1 MSAKRATSLAIAAV
15 TLWLGAAAGPTARS
29 AGALSPASTPSV
41 TPAPVATPAP
51 TSSPRLTVTADEL
64 HADAQAR
71 TVVAAGRVRI
81 TDGTTTATAARAT
94 LYHREGRGVL
104 TGQAKVVTP
113 QGVLEGGEITIL
125 YTMSAITRIVARG
138 KASLEVESGLVSAA
152 QVTIVPETDTVT
164 ALGDVTLFTP
174 PDLIATGA
182 RLVYMRTR
190 GEAVLE
196 GRARVQSRDG
206 FLQGERIEALGR
218 WERVK
223 ATGGVH
229 AVLRDIEVRS
239 VAAEVFMAERKAVFG
254 GEVRLTQAGRFLVT
268 EKLTVW
274 YEAGRFVAEGQTR
287 ARIETTP

>member
-1 MSAKRATSLAIAAV
+1 MKPPVRTARVTLLALAAAV
-15 TLWLGAAAGPTARS
+15 LWFGMAAGQAAPSAAA
-29 AGALSPASTPSV
+29 PA
-41 TPAPVATPAP
+41 ATPAP
-51 TSSPRLTVTADEL
+51 SPRLSVTADEL
-64 HADAQAR
+64 HADALTR
-71 TVVAAGRVRI
+71 VVTAAGRVRI

-125 YTMSAITRIVARG
+125 YTTSAITRVVARG
-138 KASLEVESGLVSAA
+138 KASLEVENGLVSAA

-164 ALGDVTLFTP
+164 ALGEVTLFTP
-174 PDLIATGA
+174 PDLIATGT
-182 RLVYMRTR
+182 RLVYMRAR
-190 GEAVLE
+190 GEALLE

-206 FLQGERIEALGR
+206 FIQSERIEALSR
-218 WERVK
+218 WDRVK

-239 VAAEVFMAERKAVFG
+239 VAAEVFMGERKAVFG
-254 GEVRLTQAGRFLVT
+254 GDVKLTQAGRLLAT

-274 YEAGRFVAEGQTR
+274 YAAGRFVAEGQTR

>member
-1 MSAKRATSLAIAAV
+1 MRPPVSAARATLFTLAAA
-15 TLWLGAAAGPTARS
+15 TLWLGMAAGLAVPSAAAPG
-29 AGALSPASTPSV
+29 
-41 TPAPVATPAP
+41 ATPAP
-51 TSSPRLTVTADEL
+51 AATPAPPSSPRLSVTADEL
-64 HADAQAR
+64 QVDAPAR
-71 TVVAAGRVRI
+71 VVTAAGRVRI

-104 TGQAKVVTP
+104 TGKAKVVTT
-113 QGVLEGGEITIL
+113 QGVLEGAEITVH
-125 YTMSAITRIVARG
+125 YTASAITRIVARG
-138 KASLEVESGLVSAA
+138 KASLDVENGLVSAA

-164 ALGDVTLFTP
+164 AAGEVTFFTP

-182 RLVYMRTR
+182 RLVYRRTR

-206 FLQGERIEALGR
+206 FVQSERIEAFGR

-229 AVLRDIEVRS
+229 AVLRDIEIRS
-239 VAAEVFMAERKAVFG
+239 VAAEVFMGERKAVFG
-254 GEVRLTQAGRFLVT
+254 GEVKLTQAGRLLAT

-274 YEAGRFVAEGQTR
+274 YAAGRFVAEGQTR

>member
-1 MSAKRATSLAIAAV
+1 MRPAVSTARATLFALAAA
-15 TLWLGAAAGPTARS
+15 TLWLGTAAGLAVPSAAAPG
-29 AGALSPASTPSV
+29 
-41 TPAPVATPAP
+41 ATPAP
-51 TSSPRLTVTADEL
+51 ASSPRLSVTADEL
-64 HADAQAR
+64 HADAPSR
-71 TVVAAGRVRI
+71 VVTAAGRVRI

-113 QGVLEGGEITIL
+113 QGVLEGAEITIL
-125 YTMSAITRIVARG
+125 YTASAITRIVARG
-138 KASLEVESGLVSAA
+138 KASLDVEGGLVSAA
-152 QVTIVPETDTVT
+152 LVTIVPETDTVT
-164 ALGDVTLFTP
+164 ALGEVTLFTP

-182 RLVYMRTR
+182 RLVYRRTR
-190 GEAVLE
+190 GEAILE

-206 FLQGERIEALGR
+206 FIQSERIEAFGS

-239 VAAEVFMAERKAVFG
+239 VAAEVFMGERKAVFG
-254 GEVRLTQAGRFLVT
+254 GEVKLTQAGRFLAT

-274 YEAGRFVAEGQTR
+274 YAAGRFVAEGQTR